1 MFGLYFLLV
10 LFLQSTF
17 IEDSIVG
24 KYQVCS
30 VACETIEVFSDST
43 FNYRFTGDLY
53 QDQGCLGKITS
64 LGNNRFLA
72 NSFEQPFPMIE
83 RTEPSLNKINT
94 TVLDEENNPIIS
106 VAVYIVTGID
116 TLIGAT
122 DKNGFVEFPKVQVK
136 SIFIQYITSPT
147 LNYYPINLS
156 SNVFN
161 IKCKS
166 DPNYIYITN
175 EIWQIG
181 KDNLCFIG
189 RKEPYTLLKVL

>member
-1 MFGLYFLLV
+1 MYGFYFLLI
-10 LFLQSTF
+10 LFVQSLMV
-17 IEDSIVG
+17 EDSIVG

-30 VACETIEVFSDST
+30 MACETIDVFSDST

-53 QDQGCLGKITS
+53 QDQGCFGKITY
-64 LGNNRFLA
+64 LGNNRFLT

-83 RTEPSLNKINT
+83 RTELSLNKINI

-106 VAVYIVTGID
+106 AAVYMVTGLD
-116 TLIGAT
+116 TLIGTT
-122 DKNGFVEFPKVQVK
+122 DKNGFVEFAKVQVK
-136 SIFIQYITSPT
+136 SIFIHYITSPT

-156 SNVFN
+156 SNIFI

-181 KDNLCFIG
+181 KDNLCFIC